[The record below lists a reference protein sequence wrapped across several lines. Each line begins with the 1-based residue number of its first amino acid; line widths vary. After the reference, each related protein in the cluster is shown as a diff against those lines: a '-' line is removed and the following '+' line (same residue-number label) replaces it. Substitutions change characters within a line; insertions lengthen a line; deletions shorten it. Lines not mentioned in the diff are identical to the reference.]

1 MTESGVDDR
10 TFLPSEPTHFSYSI
24 TKCVTSIIFGM
35 LRDKGLVKETDKVA
49 DYLSEFFPEDVD
61 PKWYEVTLENM
72 L

>member
-1 MTESGVDDR
+1 
-10 TFLPSEPTHFSYSI
+10 
-24 TKCVTSIIFGM
+24 M

-72 L
+72 LQHRNGGTGGGGGAERQRLSFLYILRQTSV